1 MSQRIFS
8 ASDFQEPPGRRPRS
22 GGSVVGRIVSS
33 LIGLILTMPALF
45 LVISGGGR
53 GYSQS
58 LMEKN
63 AELDIGAIL
72 LALVG
77 LMLLLVVVLTGL
89 FSAAGLLV
97 GGILATAAGVAFV
110 IDPGV
115 ARWVAEFVPGFG
127 PAAPLTLGVWGQSGL
142 LLVVGIVLL
151 ASSLARVVA
160 ARSGGTRSRGAR
172 TLISVIVSVIATVG
186 GLALVIVGSTAL
198 LRAVGSYGGNE
209 SIDVG
214 SLLILLAGAVVLGVV
229 ALTSAW
235 SSVGA
240 MIVGAILLVAGVV
253 GFLPAISR
261 GVFQAVAPLSS
272 DGAAGASNVLAIGVV
287 AVLGAVL
294 IGAAASGARARRAA
308 R

>member
-8 ASDFQEPPGRRPRS
+8 ASDFQESPGRRSRS

-53 GYSQS
+53 GYSQT

-97 GGILATAAGVAFV
+97 GGVLTTAAGAAFV

-172 TLISVIVSVIATVG
+172 TLISIIVAVIATVG

-198 LRAVGSYGGNE
+198 LRAVGSYGGNG
-209 SIDVG
+209 SIDIG

-240 MIVGAILLVAGVV
+240 MIVGAVLLVAGVA

-272 DGAAGASNVLAIGVV
+272 DGAAGASNVFAIGVV
-287 AVLGAVL
+287 AVLGVALV
-294 IGAAASGARARRAA
+294 GAAASCARARRAA